1 MRPSCLLPCV
11 GIVLVGMGFAAPHVS
26 ADLTVELKN
35 IPEWIVIPLP
45 PGRNDVIDIC
55 VEGGPVDEIY
65 LAAEEASANRLTPL
79 RVVEG
84 RYQINLAGAEF
95 VDFVRRQPQVSQFTV
110 FVRPAAKPGEKSAA
124 AVVRTVPVV
133 YDSKLLPPQ
142 LDFPWD
148 RITLTIQQR
157 SSKPIPGSYGNIYIH
172 LADITSGQVLLHIGG
187 KDGST
192 ITETVSVR
200 EGQAVSFP
208 LGEARYVVTL
218 DKLVNLLIGTDY
230 ATISVRPADAWQQ
243 EKIERLIARVES
255 SDGVFVRNDIE
266 YSGKQAADHM
276 RLKMAHAGKPITSVE
291 QFIAE
296 VASESSLTGKPY
308 RLRFPDGR
316 VVETQ
321 AWLKE
326 QAAAWE
332 TAGANAREAPK

>member
-11 GIVLVGMGFAAPHVS
+11 GIVLVSMGITAPHVS

-35 IPEWIVIPLP
+35 IPGWIVIPLP
-45 PGRNDVIDIC
+45 PGRNDIIDIC

-65 LAAEEASANRLTPL
+65 LAAEETSASRLTPL
-79 RVVEG
+79 RVAEG

-95 VDFVRRQPQVSQFTV
+95 VEFVRRQPQVSQFTV
-110 FVRPAAKPGEKSAA
+110 FVRPAAKQGEKATATVMRS
-124 AVVRTVPVV
+124 VPVV
-133 YDSKLLPPQ
+133 YDSKLPPPQ

-148 RITLTIQQR
+148 RLTLTIQQR
-157 SSKPIPGSYGNIYIH
+157 SSKPMPGSYGNIYIH

-192 ITETVSVR
+192 ITATVSVR
-200 EGQAVSFP
+200 EGQAVPFT

-230 ATISVRPADAWQQ
+230 ATITVRPADAWQQ

-255 SDGVFVRNDIE
+255 SDAVFVRNDIE

-276 RLKMAHAGKPITSVE
+276 RLKLAHAGKPITTVE
-291 QFIAE
+291 QFIE
-296 VASESSLTGKPY
+296 QVATESSLTGKRY
-308 RLRFPDGR
+308 QLRFPDGR
-316 VVETQ
+316 VVETG
-321 AWLKE
+321 AWLRE
-326 QAAAWE
+326 LAASWE
-332 TAGANAREAPK
+332 TAGANAHEAPK